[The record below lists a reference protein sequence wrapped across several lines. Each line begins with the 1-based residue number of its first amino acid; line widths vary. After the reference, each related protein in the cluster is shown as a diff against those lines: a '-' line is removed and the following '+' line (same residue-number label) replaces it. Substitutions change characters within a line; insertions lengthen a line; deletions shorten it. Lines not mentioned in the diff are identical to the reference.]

1 MNHHHPVSL
10 RSFGAVVFVFFF
22 AILLASC
29 SKQNTANN
37 VPVVPNPDPGNTPIN
52 SPIPKSAGTFIV
64 PAGNPMNDPKT
75 PARIELGRHLFF
87 DRALSVDGSTSC
99 GSCHN
104 PGSGF
109 ADPRGMATSFGF
121 GGRQGTRNAP
131 ALANVAYNIH
141 YTWDGKFNT
150 LEDHALA
157 PIFNNIEMANN
168 FSATGAD
175 PITSG
180 YYHSDP
186 GANDT
191 LFLFGRI
198 DGRQAR
204 TQQADPNS
212 SKVDIAGKT
221 YYTLMMDAW
230 GTSTYSLDLIQKSI
244 ACFERTFIS
253 TQSTFDR
260 FNNGDP
266 TAYKYNPEA
275 LHGFQLFTDV
285 QRTNCVGCHSGY
297 NFSDQQFHNNGL
309 AVVPTVNG
317 RIDSGRVGISKDMN
331 DAFKFRTPSLR
342 NVALSAPYMH
352 DGRKKT
358 LDEVMAF
365 YKNGGDKNVSN
376 KDPMLRPSL
385 NLNDQDI
392 SDIIEFLKTLT
403 DPKFTMNTAFLSP
416 WSN

>member
-1 MNHHHPVSL
+1 MKNHHLASL
-10 RSFGAVVFVFFF
+10 QSFCRVGFVFFVAALF
-22 AILLASC
+22 ASC
-29 SKQNTANN
+29 TKQNAVETT
-37 VPVVPNPDPGNTPIN
+37 PVVPTPDPGTTPIN
-52 SPIPKSAGTFIV
+52 SPIPKSAGMFIV
-64 PAGNPMNDPKT
+64 PANNPMNDPKT

-87 DRALSVDGSTSC
+87 DKALSVDGSTSC
-99 GSCHN
+99 ASCHN
-104 PGSGF
+104 PGMGF
-109 ADPRGMATSFGF
+109 SDPRGMATSIGF
-121 GGRQGTRNAP
+121 EGRQGTRNAP
-131 ALANVAYNIH
+131 ALANVAYNTF
-141 YTWDGKFNT
+141 YTWDGKFQT

-175 PITSG
+175 PISTG

-204 TQQADPNS
+204 TQVADPNS
-212 SKVDIAGKT
+212 TKTDINGKN
-221 YYTLMMDAW
+221 YYALLQAAW
-230 GTSTYSLDLIQKSI
+230 GSSTFSLDIIQKSI

-260 FNNGDP
+260 FNTGDP
-266 TAYKYNPEA
+266 SAYKYNPEA

-285 QRTNCVGCHSGY
+285 QRTNCIGCHSGY
-297 NFSDQQFHNNGL
+297 NFTDQQFHNNGL
-309 AVVPTVNG
+309 APRTTING
-317 RIDSGRVGISKDMN
+317 KIDSGRVGISKDPN

-352 DGRKKT
+352 DGRLQT
-358 LDEVMAF
+358 LEDVMAF
-365 YKNGGDKNVSN
+365 YKTGGNSGAPN
-376 KDPMLRPSL
+376 RDPKIKPSL
-385 NLNDQDI
+385 NLNDQDVA
-392 SDIIEFLKTLT
+392 DIIEFLKTLS
-403 DPKFTMNTAFLSP
+403 DPKFTTNSAYVSP